1 MAIQFECMAC
11 HQPIEV
17 DDEWAG
23 KTVACP
29 FCHSRVNAPAESQP
43 FEPVVPTA
51 SPVTP
56 QASQLP
62 QVSADPA
69 FGQPAPALMQPARN
83 RLAIIAAALAGIML
97 ISLITMRSIQGAHIA
112 ELEKLNARM
121 AALMKDGKGMMQASQ
136 TAMMEFLDANQGSVP
151 AWMMAWYAL
160 MFFSGILW
168 VATLVCAL
176 LGVRFPLHRRYAVGA
191 LVVCGFTPILCCC
204 GGGI

>member
-1 MAIQFECMAC
+1 MAIQFECVVC

-17 DDEWAG
+17 DGEWAG

-29 FCHSRVNAPAESQP
+29 FCHSRVNAPVESQP
-43 FEPVVPTA
+43 FDPVVPTA
-51 SPVTP
+51 SPV
-56 QASQLP
+56 SP
-62 QVSADPA
+62 QVSQVPADLVL
-69 FGQPAPALMQPARN
+69 GHPAPVMVQPRRN

-121 AALMKDGKGMMQASQ
+121 LELAKDGKGMMQSSQ
-136 TAMMEFLDANQGSVP
+136 TAMMEFLDANKGTVP
-151 AWMMAWYAL
+151 SWMVVWYAL
-160 MFFSGILW
+160 MFVSGMLW

-176 LGVRFPLHRRYAVGA
+176 LGVRVPFHRRYAVGA

-204 GGGI
+204 GGAI